1 MFCFIAKTSVLCYH
15 KRIELQRST
24 HLKKKEL
31 CFILSLLLCAV
42 LLLIARPYFGST
54 SSQIQITVNGEVLGI
69 YSLAEDQTIQIQDNV
84 CTIKDG
90 KARMTQASCPD
101 QLCIRQ
107 GAIDLHGGMIV
118 CLPNKIVIEA
128 TQTKSDPGI
137 DAIVG

>member
-1 MFCFIAKTSVLCYH
+1 M
-15 KRIELQRST
+15 
-24 HLKKKEL
+24 KKKEL

-54 SSQIQITVNGEVLGI
+54 SSQIQITANGEVLGI

-90 KARMTQASCPD
+90 KAQMTQASCPD

-128 TQTKSDPGI
+128 TQTESDPGI